1 MPGTLQIGCINK
13 TTRSNAHE
21 RIRNVGGTIQD
32 GARWQLSQEEAIAG
46 MESGRWQ
53 LFMSVN
59 GKTVW
64 VIVATSRFGHKYLK
78 TESDGEQPDNLLNL
92 PECPLLAG

>member
-1 MPGTLQIGCINK
+1 VLLRFLGSPLQNK

-21 RIRNVGGTIQD
+21 RIHSVGGIHQD
-32 GARWQLSQEEAIAG
+32 GARWQLSREEAIAG
-46 MESGRWQ
+46 IESGRWQ
-53 LFMSVN
+53 FFVSVN

-78 TESDGEQPDNLLNL
+78 TESAGEQPDNLLSL
-92 PECPLLAG
+92 PDCPLS